1 VVGVDIAT
9 LLPHSRELAVK
20 LATDAGLDSA
30 LARLGADR

>member
-1 VVGVDIAT
+1 MDTDA

-30 LARLGADR
+30 LVADAG